1 VTQTVLLLR
10 CPDRPGI
17 VAAVGQT
24 VAALGGNIIHADQ
37 HTDRVH
43 DLFLQ
48 RVEAVLPD
56 GADIEGAPPTTP
68 PPSSTRGRSSTRG

>member
-1 VTQTVLLLR
+1 MSGRLPPLPRVPGVTQTVLLLR

-24 VAALGGNIIHADQ
+24 IAALGGNIIHADQ

-43 DLFLQ
+43 GLF
-48 RVEAVLPD
+48 VDMVKEA
-56 GADIEGAPPTTP
+56 
-68 PPSSTRGRSSTRG
+68 SS